1 MSFIKELNYRVN
13 AHASRTRQFINN
25 MNLIQNSTNIDR

>member
-1 MSFIKELNYRVN
+1 MSFIKQLDYRVN
-13 AHASRTRQFINN
+13 PDASKTRQFINN